1 MPYRPDAPTVLARH
15 GIEPGP
21 RGYDLGTL
29 SATIAERHWQ
39 YCTEARGPGYHGSG
53 RYRAL
58 VFVRGEGIA
67 DSRFVTMLAARGQ
80 GETEEAALAQALARM
95 LVRDG

>member
-1 MPYRPDAPTVLARH
+1 MPHRPDASTVLARH
-15 GIEPGP
+15 GIEPAAG
-21 RGYDLGTL
+21 GYDLGTL
-29 SATIAERHWQ
+29 SATIADRGWQ

-58 VFVRGEGIA
+58 VLVRGEGIA
-67 DSRFVTMLAARGQ
+67 DSRFVSMLAARGQ
-80 GETEEAALAQALARM
+80 GATEEAALAQALARM

>member
-1 MPYRPDAPTVLARH
+1 MPHRPDAPAVLASH

-21 RGYDLGTL
+21 GGYDLGTL
-29 SATIAERHWQ
+29 SATIAERRWQ
-39 YCTEARGPGYHGSG
+39 YCTEARDLGYRGSG

-67 DSRFVTMLAARGQ
+67 DSSFVTMLAARGQ
-80 GETEEAALAQALARM
+80 GETEAAALAQALARM
-95 LVRDG
+95 LVREA